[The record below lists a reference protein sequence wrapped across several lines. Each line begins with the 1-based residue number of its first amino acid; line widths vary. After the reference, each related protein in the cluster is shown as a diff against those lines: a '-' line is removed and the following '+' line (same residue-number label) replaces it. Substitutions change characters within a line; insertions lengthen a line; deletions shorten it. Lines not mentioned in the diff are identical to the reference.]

1 MKRFLKMGVWAA
13 LLIGAFLLTACGSQ
27 KAITGDD
34 FLDKMEAKGYE
45 VFDISDQYSADIIY
59 QALIAQK
66 DDYQIEFYD
75 LMSTDDAISAF
86 DYNKSDFESLQ
97 GAYTKNT
104 NVEFKN
110 GARYTLTIDGSYKL
124 ISRIDNTF
132 IYLDIPE
139 EYKNEVVK
147 VLKELGY

>member
-1 MKRFLKMGVWAA
+1 MKRFAKMGVWAV
-13 LLIGAFLLTACGSQ
+13 LLLGAFLLTACGSQ
-27 KAITGDD
+27 KAITGDE
-34 FLDKMEAKGYE
+34 FTSKMEAAGYA
-45 VFDISDQYSADIIY
+45 VYDISDQYSADIIY

-75 LMSTDDAISAF
+75 LITTDDAISAF

-97 GAYTKNT
+97 GTSAKNT
-104 NVEFKN
+104 NVEFSN
-110 GARYTLTIDGSYKL
+110 GGRYTLTIDGSYKL

-132 IYLDIPE
+132 IYLDVPE
-139 EYKNEVVK
+139 KYKDDVVK